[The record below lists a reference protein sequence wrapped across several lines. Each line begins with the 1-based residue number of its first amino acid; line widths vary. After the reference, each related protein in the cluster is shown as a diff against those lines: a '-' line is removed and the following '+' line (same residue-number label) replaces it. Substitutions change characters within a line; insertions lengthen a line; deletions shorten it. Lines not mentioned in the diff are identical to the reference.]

1 MYCSAGV
8 GASRSHR
15 LAQHSGAFVTMSIVV
30 VGAGAIGLLVAGR
43 LAQAG
48 EPAVLLARPGVAE
61 AIERGGLRVG
71 QAGLPAQ
78 TIAALPTITS
88 PDALRGGPPSLA
100 ILCVKGYD
108 TASALPALADLQP
121 RAILTLQ
128 NGIGNEE
135 LLAVRFGA
143 DQIVSGAITT
153 SVEVEAPGQIAVA
166 KAGGIGLAPMT
177 PAGRA
182 AANAAA
188 QALGRAGFAIGQHAD
203 YRALKWS
210 KALLN
215 MLGNATAAIL
225 DMPVA
230 EVYAD
235 RRLVAVERRAFGEAL
250 AVMRRR
256 DIRPINLPRYP
267 AAVLA
272 LAMRWLPPAA
282 LDPLLRQVVAGGRG
296 AKPPSLQLDLA
307 RGNRRSEGEFLYGAI
322 ARAAASAGVPA
333 PVNAALWATLESI
346 ASGRTGWEQFRRQ
359 PERLLAVLSS

>member
-1 MYCSAGV
+1 MG
-8 GASRSHR
+8 
-15 LAQHSGAFVTMSIVV
+15 IVV

-48 EPAVLLARPGVAE
+48 APVTLLARPGVA
-61 AIERGGLRVG
+61 AALAQQGLRIS
-71 QAGLPAQ
+71 QAGVPAQIVAPLPAIV
-78 TIAALPTITS
+78 TPGALV
-88 PDALRGGPPSLA
+88 GGPPDLA
-100 ILCVKGYD
+100 IVCVKGYD
-108 TASALPALADLQP
+108 TAGALPTLAELQP
-121 RAILTLQ
+121 RAIVTLQ

-143 DQIVSGAITT
+143 DQIISGAITT

-166 KAGGIGLAPMT
+166 KAGGIGLAAMT
-177 PAGRA
+177 PGGRA
-182 AANAAA
+182 AAAQAA
-188 QALGRAGFAIGQHAD
+188 QALRQAGFALSEHAD

-225 DMPVA
+225 DMSVA

-235 RRLVAVERRAFGEAL
+235 PRLLAVERQAFNEAL

-256 DIRPINLPRYP
+256 GIRPINLPRYP

-272 LAMRWLPPAA
+272 LAMRWLPAPA
-282 LDPLLRQVVAGGRG
+282 LDPLLRRVVAGGRG

-307 RGNRRSEGEFLYGAI
+307 RGNPRSEGEFLYGAV
-322 ARAAASAGVPA
+322 ARAAASAGLAA
-333 PVNAALWATLESI
+333 PVNQALWATLQSI
-346 ASGRTGWEQFRRQ
+346 ASGQASWQSYRRQ
-359 PERLLAVLSS
+359 PERLLAALASGKPTP